1 MIKHLDFEKP
11 IVELSER
18 IEELRAL
25 NGNMKGIYQTEL
37 KKLNTKLVKI
47 RKEIFS
53 SLTPWQRVEMA
64 RHPSR
69 PYTNDYVKYLFKD
82 WMEIHGDRRFSDDN
96 AIVTGIGSL
105 EGISFVV
112 VGHEKGRNITE
123 KVKRNFGS
131 AHPEGYRKALRV
143 MKMGGKF
150 NLPIVCFVD
159 TAGAYP
165 GIGAEE
171 RGQALA
177 IAENIKEIAVIPVPI
192 VVIITGEGGS
202 GGALAIGIGDRIY
215 MQEFAVY
222 SVISPEG
229 CASIIFRDQE
239 YKKEAAAYLK
249 ITANDLKKL
258 KIIDGIISEPEGGAH
273 SNHEEAA
280 KLVGKTMLEAY
291 NELKDIPRDDLIEK
305 RIEKFS
311 QMGVYIEG

>member
-1 MIKHLDFEKP
+1 
-11 IVELSER
+11 
-18 IEELRAL
+18 
-25 NGNMKGIYQTEL
+25 
-37 KKLNTKLVKI
+37 
-47 RKEIFS
+47 
-53 SLTPWQRVEMA
+53 
-64 RHPSR
+64 
-69 PYTNDYVKYLFKD
+69 
-82 WMEIHGDRRFSDDN
+82 
-96 AIVTGIGSL
+96 L
-105 EGISFVV
+105 EDISFIV

-143 MKMGGKF
+143 MKLGGKF

-192 VVIITGEGGS
+192 IVIITGEGGS
-202 GGALAIGIGDRIY
+202 GGALAIGVGDRIY

-239 YKKEAAAYLK
+239 YKKEAAGYLK
-249 ITANDLKKL
+249 LTPRDLKEF
-258 KIIDGIISEPEGGAH
+258 KIIDEIINEPEGGAH
-273 SNHEEAA
+273 NDPEEASRYV
-280 KLVGKTMLEAY
+280 KDVILKAY
-291 NELKDIPRDDLIEK
+291 NEIKDISKDDLIEK

-311 QMGVYIEG
+311 KMGVYAKG

>member
-18 IEELRAL
+18 IEELKAL
-25 NGNMKGIYQTEL
+25 NGNMKGVYQAEL

-47 RKEIFS
+47 KKEIFS

-64 RHPSR
+64 RHPNR

-82 WMEIHGDRRFSDDN
+82 WFEIHGDRRFSDDL

-112 VGHEKGRNITE
+112 IGNEKGRNITE

-143 MKMGGKF
+143 MKLGGKF

-177 IAENIKEIAVIPVPI
+177 IAENIKEIAIIPVPI
-192 VVIITGEGGS
+192 IVIITGEGGS
-202 GGALAIGIGDRIY
+202 GGALAIGVGDRVY

-249 ITANDLKKL
+249 ITANDLKNL
-258 KIIDGIISEPEGGAH
+258 KIIDGIINEPEGGAH

-280 KLVGKTMLEAY
+280 RLVGETILKAH
-291 NELKDIPRDDLIEK
+291 NELKDTPKDDLIEK

-311 QMGVYIEG
+311 QMGVYTEG

>member
-11 IVELSER
+11 IVELREK

-25 NGNMKGIYQTEL
+25 NGNMNGIYQAEI
-37 KKLNTKLVKI
+37 KKLNAKLIKI

-53 SLTPWQRVEMA
+53 SLSPWQRVEMA

-69 PYTNDYVKYLFKD
+69 PYTSDYVKYLFKD
-82 WMEIHGDRRFSDDN
+82 WIEIHGDRRFSDDN
-96 AIVTGIGSL
+96 AIITGMGSL
-105 EGISFVV
+105 EDISFII

-123 KVKRNFGS
+123 KIKRNFGS
-131 AHPEGYRKALRV
+131 AHPEGYRKALRA
-143 MKMGGKF
+143 MKLGGKF

-192 VVIITGEGGS
+192 IVIITGEGGS
-202 GGALAIGIGDRIY
+202 GGALAIGIGDRVY

-229 CASIIFRDQE
+229 CASIVFRDQK
-239 YKKEAAAYLK
+239 YKEEAAGYLR
-249 ITANDLKKL
+249 ITAEDLKEFR
-258 KIIDGIISEPEGGAH
+258 IIDGIIDEPEGGAH
-273 SNHEEAA
+273 TDPEEAA
-280 KLVGKTMLEAY
+280 RHVGKAIITAY
-291 NELKDIPRDDLIEK
+291 NELKSLEKDVLIEK

-311 QMGVYIEG
+311 EMGMYTRG

>member
-11 IVELSER
+11 IIELHER
-18 IEELRAL
+18 IEELKAL
-25 NGNMKGIYQTEL
+25 NGNMSGIYQTEL
-37 KKLNTKLVKI
+37 KKLNAKLVKI

-64 RHPSR
+64 RHPNR
-69 PYTNDYVKYLFKD
+69 PYTSDYVKFLFKD
-82 WMEIHGDRRFSDDN
+82 WTEIHGDRRFSDDN
-96 AIVTGIGSL
+96 AIITGIGSL

-112 VGHEKGRNITE
+112 VGHEKGRKITE

-143 MKMGGKF
+143 MKLGGKF
-150 NLPIVCFVD
+150 NLPIVCLVD

-192 VVIITGEGGS
+192 IVIITGEGGS

-215 MQEFAVY
+215 MQEFSVY

-229 CASIIFRDQE
+229 CASIIFRNQE
-239 YKKEAAAYLK
+239 YKKEAAGYLK
-249 ITANDLKKL
+249 ITAEELKKFQ
-258 KIIDGIISEPEGGAH
+258 IIDGIISEPEGGAH

-280 KLVGKTMLEAY
+280 KLVGETILKLY
-291 NELKDIPRDDLIEK
+291 QELKDIPRDDLIDK

>member
-11 IVELSER
+11 IVELREK

-25 NGNMKGIYQTEL
+25 NGNMNGIYQVEL
-37 KKLNTKLVKI
+37 KKLNAKLIKI
-47 RKEIFS
+47 RKEIFF
-53 SLTPWQRVEMA
+53 SLSPWQRVEMA

-82 WMEIHGDRRFSDDN
+82 WIEIHGDRRFSDDN
-96 AIVTGIGSL
+96 AIITGMGSL
-105 EGISFVV
+105 EDISFIV

-123 KVKRNFGS
+123 KIKRNFGS
-131 AHPEGYRKALRV
+131 AHPEGYRKALRA
-143 MKMGGKF
+143 MKLGGKF

-192 VVIITGEGGS
+192 IVIITGEGGS
-202 GGALAIGIGDRIY
+202 GGALAIGVGDRIY
-215 MQEFAVY
+215 MQEFAIY

-239 YKKEAAAYLK
+239 YKKETAGYLK
-249 ITANDLKKL
+249 ITAEDLKEF
-258 KIIDGIISEPEGGAH
+258 KIIDGIIDEPEGGAH
-273 SNHEEAA
+273 NNPEEAA
-280 KLVGKTMLEAY
+280 RQVGEAILATY
-291 NELKDIPRDDLIEK
+291 NELKDIKGDVLVEK

-311 QMGVYIEG
+311 KMGMYRKG

>member
-11 IVELSER
+11 IVELREK

-25 NGNMKGIYQTEL
+25 NGNMNGVYQAEL
-37 KKLNTKLVKI
+37 KKLNAKLFKI

-53 SLTPWQRVEMA
+53 SLSPWQRVEMA

-69 PYTNDYVKYLFKD
+69 PYTNDYVKYLFKK
-82 WMEIHGDRRFSDDN
+82 WIEIHGDRRFSDDN
-96 AIVTGIGSL
+96 AIVAGIGSL
-105 EGISFVV
+105 EDISFIV
-112 VGHEKGRNITE
+112 VGHEKGRNVTE
-123 KVKRNFGS
+123 KIKRNFGS

-143 MKMGGKF
+143 MKLGGRF

-192 VVIITGEGGS
+192 IVIITGEGGS
-202 GGALAIGIGDRIY
+202 GGALAIGVGDRIY

-229 CASIIFRDQE
+229 CASIIFRNQE
-239 YKKEAAAYLK
+239 YKKETAGYLK
-249 ITANDLKKL
+249 ITAEDLKKF
-258 KIIDGIISEPEGGAH
+258 KVIDGIIDEPEGGAH
-273 SNHEEAA
+273 DDPEEAA
-280 KLVGKTMLEAY
+280 RQVGQAILLAY
-291 NELKDIPRDDLIEK
+291 NELKDIPGDVLIEK

-311 QMGVYIEG
+311 QMGVYTKI

>member
-1 MIKHLDFEKP
+1 MIKHLNFEKP
-11 IVELSER
+11 LVELRER
-18 IEELRAL
+18 IEELKAL
-25 NGNMKGIYQTEL
+25 NGNMNGIYQTEI
-37 KKLNTKLVKI
+37 KKLNTKLIKI

-64 RHPSR
+64 RHPNR

-82 WMEIHGDRRFSDDN
+82 WIEIHGDRRFSDDH

-105 EGISFVV
+105 EDISFMV

-143 MKMGGKF
+143 MKLGGKF

-192 VVIITGEGGS
+192 IVIITGEGGS
-202 GGALAIGIGDRIY
+202 GGALAIGVGDRIY

-229 CASIIFRDQE
+229 CASIIFRDQK
-239 YKKEAAAYLK
+239 YKEETAGYLK
-249 ITANDLKKL
+249 LTAKDLKEF
-258 KIIDGIISEPEGGAH
+258 KIIDEIINEPEGGAH
-273 SNHEEAA
+273 NAPEEAA
-280 KLVGKTMLEAY
+280 GYVKEAILKAY
-291 NELKDIPRDDLIEK
+291 NEIKDISKDNLIEK

-311 QMGVYIEG
+311 KMGVYGKG